1 MKLLFLYREQQLRNR
16 SIYLVVLW
24 AQLVLDVQLAQEI
37 QGYPFLLRRR
47 RKSKKETKKISLY
60 FNIHRDMFLR
70 DYRLSLGTNEVFWEN
85 YEALL
90 NPVLIPFD
98 ELLHLV
104 ISVNYILILLFH
116 VYKQPRV
123 YVRNFHIFIYVTKW
137 QTFHFYS

>member
-70 DYRLSLGTNEVFWEN
+70 DYLLSLGTNEVFWEN

-116 VYKQPRV
+116 VYK
-123 YVRNFHIFIYVTKW
+123 
-137 QTFHFYS
+137 